1 MPALKGLFRG
11 KQKYVT
17 VKPASVQAEVP
28 DGLWAKCTQCGQIV
42 YNKEL
47 AGNLLVCHKCGFHF
61 RLSARQRIAITL
73 DADSFVEY
81 DTDLLSCDPIGF
93 PGYSGKLERARE
105 TTGLDEAVIT
115 GEGTIGGYPV
125 MIGVMD
131 FSFIGASM
139 GSVVGEKV
147 TRMFERATRQRTPA
161 IMFCASGGARMQEG
175 VVSLM
180 QMAKTS
186 AACARL
192 GEAGVLYISV
202 LTDPT
207 TAGVFASFASLG
219 DIIIAEPGAL
229 IGFTGQRVIAETIK
243 QKLPPGFQ
251 TAGFVLEHGMID
263 MIVDRR
269 DMKKALTS
277 LLALHERRHE
287 AG

>member
-17 VKPASVQAEVP
+17 VKPASVQVEVP
-28 DGLWAKCTQCGQIV
+28 DGLWTKCQQCGQIV

-47 AGNLLVCHKCGFHF
+47 ASNLLVCHKCGSHF
-61 RLSARQRIAITL
+61 RLSARQRIAVTL
-73 DADSFVEY
+73 DPDSFVER
-81 DTDLLSCDPIGF
+81 DAGLLPADPIGF
-93 PGYSGKLERARE
+93 PGYREKLEQTRQAA
-105 TTGLDEAVIT
+105 GLEEAVVT
-115 GEGTIGGYPV
+115 GEGTIGGCPV
-125 MIGVMD
+125 AIGVMD
-131 FSFIGASM
+131 FAFIGASM

-147 TRMFERATRQRTPA
+147 TRMLERAARQRTAA

-175 VVSLM
+175 VISLM
-180 QMAKTS
+180 QMAKTG

-202 LTDPT
+202 LTNPT
-207 TAGVFASFASLG
+207 TAGVLASFASLG

-229 IGFTGQRVIAETIK
+229 IGFTGQRVIEETIR

-251 TAGFVLEHGMID
+251 TSDFVFEHGMVD

-269 DMKKALTS
+269 DMRNMLTS

>member
-28 DGLWAKCTQCGQIV
+28 DGLWTKCTQCGQIV

-47 AGNLLVCHKCGFHF
+47 AGNLLICHKCGFHF

-81 DTDLLSCDPIGF
+81 DTELLSSDPIGF
-93 PGYSGKLERARE
+93 PGYSGKLERAME
-105 TTGLDEAVIT
+105 TTGLDEAVIS

-125 MIGVMD
+125 VIGVMD

-147 TRMFERATRQRTPA
+147 TRVFERATRQRTPA

-175 VVSLM
+175 AVSLM

-192 GEAGVLYISV
+192 GEAGV
-202 LTDPT
+202 
-207 TAGVFASFASLG
+207 
-219 DIIIAEPGAL
+219 
-229 IGFTGQRVIAETIK
+229 
-243 QKLPPGFQ
+243 
-251 TAGFVLEHGMID
+251 
-263 MIVDRR
+263 
-269 DMKKALTS
+269 
-277 LLALHERRHE
+277 
-287 AG
+287 